1 MTIELS
7 ASIERE
13 LRNLA
18 VLQSRD
24 VCELVEEA
32 VRQYLEAAAITDLD
46 TADVAETQA
55 ALAGELRDDGVN
67 SFSSTSR
74 ESGAEARRRSPWRS
88 NRASRSSE
96 SSAFFI

>member
-1 MTIELS
+1 MSMTIELS

-18 VLQSRD
+18 VLQNRD

-55 ALAGELRDDGVN
+55 ALAGDPCHPN
-67 SFSSTSR
+67 
-74 ESGAEARRRSPWRS
+74 GA
-88 NRASRSSE
+88 
-96 SSAFFI
+96 